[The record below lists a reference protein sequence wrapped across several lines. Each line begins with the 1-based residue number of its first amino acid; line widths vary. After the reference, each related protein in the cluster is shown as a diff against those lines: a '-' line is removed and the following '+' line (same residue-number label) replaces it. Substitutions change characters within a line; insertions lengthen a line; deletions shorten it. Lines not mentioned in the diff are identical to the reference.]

1 MKNSMEF
8 WFGQSLLE
16 LRQQL
21 LVWWGGEAESDA
33 LTESGDSSLGAEYT
47 VQGLYR
53 HGQELI
59 MFQEFGENLKLNQS
73 PTTLRGSV

>member
-1 MKNSMEF
+1 M
-8 WFGQSLLE
+8 
-16 LRQQL
+16 R
-21 LVWWGGEAESDA
+21 AESDA